1 MTQQARPSVITKLRQ
16 LHDLH
21 AGRACLAS
29 HPGVSPTM
37 SAQVMALPADNAMAL
52 LTGYLVRH
60 LGLISWGRLPF
71 LLSSPVGGG
80 RPYACRGQMPSRVLR
95 RLAIF
100 RCIPV
105 RLGSR
110 PVSFMDVDQSA
121 VAVAGP

>member
-52 LTGYLVRH
+52 TSQPQDCRPVDYRPAETDGAA
-60 LGLISWGRLPF
+60 GRPAL
-71 LLSSPVGGG
+71 LLSSCFQPGGSDLNSIDLAVCFGVGQ
-80 RPYACRGQMPSRVLR
+80 C
-95 RLAIF
+95 
-100 RCIPV
+100 
-105 RLGSR
+105 
-110 PVSFMDVDQSA
+110 
-121 VAVAGP
+121 